1 MMRYEAPETIDAAV
15 GLLAGAGGTARV
27 LAIVLGLSGA
37 AVVLGF
43 EAGLPLPGSLGDW
56 LGLLS
61 GIIFALSV
69 TVARKAPEASGLDRT
84 FVSFACAALVALPLA
99 LAAGPGPSGDA
110 MVRALPLAAAIGL
123 LWVLPATWLLLWG
136 AAYLDPGRV
145 SILLMLEVIAASLSA
160 SLLTD
165 EPFGWREA
173 AGCVLILSAGL
184 VEALPDL
191 DGRGNARARE
201 LLDDLAGG
209 GLPALPG
216 FSEFHGVVMR
226 GQLTLDHVQRA
237 RREGEFHLELARQ
250 AQDIHQ
256 QPLPLAQLGR
266 PVRRR
271 EEAVDEDVQRVCA
284 VPMEVDVVVVA
295 PRVGMRAQQL
305 ADALDERLELVRRR
319 VVRDPQPRLEAAVL
333 PPAEVVDV
341 LRE

>member
-1 MMRYEAPETIDAAV
+1 MTTRRRETALPALAVAGSALFWGLWWLPLRALAERGLPGGWASLAVYAVAAAV
-15 GLLAGAGGTARV
+15 LVPFAWTRRAHLRAGGWNLFWTGFLFGVVLVLWNHAVLVGEVVRVVLLFYLAPVWATLFALVLLNQRIGPARV

-145 SILLMLEVIAASLSA
+145 SILLLLEVIAASLSA

-191 DGRGNARARE
+191 RNRRA
-201 LLDDLAGG
+201 
-209 GLPALPG
+209 
-216 FSEFHGVVMR
+216 
-226 GQLTLDHVQRA
+226 
-237 RREGEFHLELARQ
+237 
-250 AQDIHQ
+250 
-256 QPLPLAQLGR
+256 
-266 PVRRR
+266 
-271 EEAVDEDVQRVCA
+271 
-284 VPMEVDVVVVA
+284 
-295 PRVGMRAQQL
+295 
-305 ADALDERLELVRRR
+305 
-319 VVRDPQPRLEAAVL
+319 
-333 PPAEVVDV
+333 
-341 LRE
+341 

>member
-1 MMRYEAPETIDAAV
+1 MTTRGGETALPALAVAGSALFWGLWWLPLRALAERGLPGGWASLAVYAVAAAV
-15 GLLAGAGGTARV
+15 LVPFAWTRRARLRAGGWNLFWTGFLFGVMLVLWNHAVLVGEVIRVVLLFYLAPVWATLFALILLNQRIGPARV

-69 TVARKAPEASGLDRT
+69 TVARKAPEVSGLDRT
-84 FVSFACAALVALPLA
+84 FVSFACAALVALPMA

-110 MVRALPLAAAIGL
+110 MVHALPLAAAVGL

-136 AAYLDPGRV
+136 AAHLDPGRV
-145 SILLMLEVIAASLSA
+145 SILLMLEVIAAAVSA

-191 DGRGNARARE
+191 RN
-201 LLDDLAGG
+201 
-209 GLPALPG
+209 
-216 FSEFHGVVMR
+216 
-226 GQLTLDHVQRA
+226 
-237 RREGEFHLELARQ
+237 RRT
-250 AQDIHQ
+250 
-256 QPLPLAQLGR
+256 
-266 PVRRR
+266 
-271 EEAVDEDVQRVCA
+271 
-284 VPMEVDVVVVA
+284 
-295 PRVGMRAQQL
+295 
-305 ADALDERLELVRRR
+305 
-319 VVRDPQPRLEAAVL
+319 
-333 PPAEVVDV
+333 
-341 LRE
+341 